1 MRKTL
6 AGGWHNSTGVCSRQ
20 RSELEILYRRR
31 YSAPAFGPGSDRNGV
46 VGVCVIYTGF
56 SGVVVWRPPVRKY
69 VIAYIC
75 LRCHN
80 DTVVE
85 RAFVS

>member
-6 AGGWHNSTGVCSRQ
+6 AGGWHNSTGVCLRQ
-20 RSELEILYRRR
+20 QSELEILYRRR

-56 SGVVVWRPPVRKY
+56 KWCCGMAAAGSKIRH
-69 VIAYIC
+69 C
-75 LRCHN
+75 LHMF
-80 DTVVE
+80 
-85 RAFVS
+85 ALS